1 MKFFLLSSL
10 FTLSVSSFLVTGCAD
25 TQVAQNSGEGAARY
39 LAWYDGDY
47 QSDYKVDRAV
57 ADSRLAQLE
66 GKPPTVAQPDEYL
79 EYVSLLDADGR
90 HPDALKKIRAFME
103 TYPKDKRGVFLLA
116 VHYWR
121 VQKKELA
128 TYFFHE
134 LEKEQDFPWRSLLLN
149 DLGMIALQ
157 DKNRPVAIDYFE
169 KATKAQ
175 PATAA
180 PFVNLGAL
188 YLQSRSWSAAEQV
201 FIKAR
206 SLDEDF
212 EDASLGLG
220 VALEGQGK
228 FEEANST
235 YAAYMGNH
243 AGARSVL
250 YNDAMLLGNR
260 LSRKEE
266 ASQMMLRYV
275 QSGGKETA
283 KAQEIIQSWR

>member
-1 MKFFLLSSL
+1 MKYLLIGLGFLLASCSS
-10 FTLSVSSFLVTGCAD
+10 S
-25 TQVAQNSGEGAARY
+25 QVANKDASSGGVARY

-47 QSDYKVDRAV
+47 QTDYKADRAV

-66 GKPPTVAQPDEYL
+66 ASPPKVDDEDTYL
-79 EYVSLLDADGR
+79 EYISLLDADGR
-90 HPDALKKIRAFME
+90 YPDALQKIRAFLDAN
-103 TYPKDKRGVFLLA
+103 PNDKRAVFLLA

-128 TYFFHE
+128 QYFFAQ
-134 LEKEQDFPWRSLLLN
+134 LEKDDKFPWRSLLLN

-157 DKNRPVAIDYFE
+157 DHNRPKAIDYFE
-169 KATKAQ
+169 KATKAS

-188 YLQSRSWSAAEQV
+188 YLQSHSWSAAEPMFV
-201 FIKAR
+201 KAR
-206 SLDEDF
+206 GLDEDF

-228 FEEANST
+228 FDEANQVYS
-235 YAAYMGNH
+235 AFMSGH
-243 AGARSVL
+243 PGSHSVL

-260 LSRKEE
+260 LNRKEE
-266 ASQMMLRYV
+266 AAQLMLRYV